1 MENLVIKVQSR
12 ETVGTGSATKL
23 RAQGRIPV
31 NLYGPSGNRS
41 LSVDKVE
48 FRLLAKEIAG
58 QTTLFE
64 IETETGER
72 VRSLIQEVQR
82 NAISREVTHID
93 LREVAKG
100 VEITAHVVVRVKGES
115 FGVKSQG
122 GLIEIVA
129 DQVMVRCLPRHLPH
143 EILIDVTELQVGQSV
158 HMRELPACEG
168 VTYVGDADQVVVAC
182 VGASKME
189 EAEGEAE
196 GAEAATA

>member
-41 LSVDKVE
+41 LSVDKVD
-48 FRLLAKEIAG
+48 FRLLSKKIAG

-115 FGVKSQG
+115 FGVKSEG
-122 GLIEIVA
+122 GLIEIVV
-129 DQVMVRCLPRHLPH
+129 DQVAVRCLPRHLPH
-143 EILIDVTELQVGQSV
+143 EILIDVTDLRVGQSV
-158 HMRELPACEG
+158 HQKELPKYEG
-168 VTYVGDADQVVVAC
+168 VSYVGDGDLVIVAC

-189 EAEGEAE
+189 ETEATPEG
-196 GAEAATA
+196 GEAATA